1 MKIRYFIL
9 LLFIILSACQSDT
22 RPPAPLGEHAALE
35 KLATAY
41 DSLRDQIPVSP
52 SGLTPEG
59 KLRFVEQ
66 VFQQAGFDYG
76 KTLQDASQV
85 SPQNITD
92 HHRDMMQLLLLPNQ
106 GLSEENSKTL
116 YNESQYANIEK
127 VNRLYTQ

>member
-1 MKIRYFIL
+1 MKIRYFFL
-9 LLFIILSACQSDT
+9 LITIALTACQNNP
-22 RPPAPLGEHAALE
+22 RPPAPLDDRATLE
-35 KLATAY
+35 KLANAY
-41 DSLRDQIPVSP
+41 DSLRDQLPVSP

-92 HHRDMMQLLLLPNQ
+92 HHRDMMRLLLLPNQ